1 MKTLILFQRSLWN
14 ISNWRRSKEEDFIER
29 RTKWFFQKKMKFWK
43 KKKKMNDSNIFLKNF
58 PMNKRFSTWFSK
70 LKMYFG
76 WEGIRLQPH
85 KNEKYYKNYFVKKAS
100 RCNLSTICSFYGRGS
115 YISDNC
121 PLMSYLVLNHVEF
134 QGRKMITV

>member
-1 MKTLILFQRSLWN
+1 MKYIKLEKIKGGRFYRKKDKM
-14 ISNWRRSKEEDFIER
+14 IFSKENEVLKI
-29 RTKWFFQKKMKFWK
+29 KI
-43 KKKKMNDSNIFLKNF
+43 KMNDSYIFLKNF

-100 RCNLSTICSFYGRGS
+100 RCNLSTICSCYGRGS

>member
-1 MKTLILFQRSLWN
+1 MKYIKLEKIKGGRFYRKKDKM
-14 ISNWRRSKEEDFIER
+14 IVSKENEVL
-29 RTKWFFQKKMKFWK
+29 K
-43 KKKKMNDSNIFLKNF
+43 KKKIMTHIFSWKFF
-58 PMNKRFSTWFSK
+58 PMNKRFSSWFSK

-100 RCNLSTICSFYGRGS
+100 RYNLSTICSFYGRGS